1 MGCIFFEGFNHKN
14 SDHTNLDISYWSG
27 DYGYNFIDGRT
38 DTCHIIPSRSSE
50 DSDLNN
56 NKTLWLSGFPAITG
70 DNTYYGFG
78 AFIGQITTNTSGNGS
93 SFPYRENIVSFYDD
107 STEIFRLNTTWMTQS
122 GIAIELEQNGSY
134 TEIPLYYSP
143 LPANASEYADTE
155 LLVHFDGGTNTEH
168 LTDYSSN
175 GLTVSL
181 NDDAGNGNFITTDSK
196 FGDNAHNFD
205 SAASNGIDI
214 IMDKTIFDNDFTIE
228 YWFKFG
234 TGVVFCSFLNLVG
247 YTTSSSQYDDL
258 LYSFGAEQFSTSK
271 YGYTWLANSDSG
283 QSVSTDFNYHH
294 IAIVRNGNTI
304 TQYLDGVPII
314 IDANNNTDLDVSSD
328 SSFISNGSDNDYIL
342 VAIGYDTYDGYVKTN
357 GQSTS
362 STLIIDELRI
372 SSVALYTSNFS
383 SSLPSEP
390 FPNNIIS
397 NNSNHSID
405 NRTYTISSN
414 NDRTHLRLLT
424 PRNRI
429 DLTSVVDDICNN
441 ENQEIVTASAMYL
454 EVFGQSNDGTDP
466 ATTGT
471 LHVKVDG
478 VEITPATGIS
488 VSGFNN
494 LNKVAFHGTHHASGE
509 CSGYYDGISL
519 QPEYRIV
526 DDMYL
531 ASGTGINETNLGA
544 STRIFRLTPNSNTR
558 NEWKRNFNTTA
569 NINDVLSSND
579 NQQWVGTNVEGAL
592 CINHY
597 DNLNTTNTIIDGIK
611 VNNLDQS
618 DYDQRSYC
626 NVIVSGSNASSG
638 PFLTLGSLKSTDT
651 RYFKDNNE
659 FVFQNPVTQSTWTKS
674 NINQMQVGIVAG
686 NVTSDCEAGGGFVIQ
701 GAGSDFA
708 NGIYCNDPSQG
719 QAVNKIGIQST
730 SSVYYNTKN
739 NGYYISYEN
748 TGTDQGWFI
757 YDNLDNKMY
766 KNDASAGST
775 APDSSWSLSD
785 YGVGSPPAITLSLNL
800 PFFSYPSVQ
809 SINYTP

>member
-27 DYGYNFIDGRT
+27 DYSYNFIDGRT

-56 NKTLWLSGFPAITG
+56 NRTLWLSGFPAITG

-134 TEIPLYYSP
+134 TEIPLFYNP
-143 LPANASEYADTE
+143 LPSDGLNTE
-155 LLVHFDGGTNTEH
+155 LLVHFDGGSTTEH
-168 LTDYSSN
+168 LADYSSN
-175 GLTVSL
+175 DLTVSL
-181 NDDAGNGNFITTDSK
+181 TDEISARNFITTDSK
-196 FGDNAHNFD
+196 FGSNAHDFNND
-205 SAASNGIDI
+205 ASNGIKI
-214 IMDKTIFDNDFTIE
+214 IMDKTIFDNDFTVE

-234 TGVVFCSFLNLVG
+234 QNPVYSFLNLVG
-247 YTTSSSQYDDL
+247 YKSSNNQYDEL
-258 LYSFGAEQFSTSK
+258 LYSFGAESYSIGS
-271 YGYTWLANSDSG
+271 YGYIWPYNEGSGEEVSYSDS
-283 QSVSTDFNYHH
+283 NYHH
-294 IAIVRNGNTI
+294 IAIVRNGNII
-304 TQYLDGVPII
+304 TQYLDGEPIK
-314 IDANNNTDLDVSSD
+314 IDEDNNTDLDVSLD

-342 VAIGYDTYDGYVKTN
+342 VAIGYDYYNGY
-357 GQSTS
+357 TS
-362 STLIIDELRI
+362 IYSGDEASDFIIDELRI
-372 SSVALYTSNFS
+372 SSTALYTSNFS

-390 FPNNIIS
+390 FSNNIVT
-397 NNSNHSID
+397 NNPNHSID

-429 DLTSVVDDICNN
+429 DLTSVVDDICEN
-441 ENQEIVTASAMYL
+441 ENQEIVTASAIYL
-454 EVFGQSNDGTDP
+454 EVFGQSNDGTTP

-494 LNKVAFHGTHHASGE
+494 LNKIAFHGTHHASGQ
-509 CSGYYDGISL
+509 CDGYYDGISL
-519 QPEYRIV
+519 QPEYRII

-544 STRIFRLTPNSNTR
+544 STRIFRITPNSNTR

-569 NINDVLSSND
+569 NINDILSSND

-597 DNLNTTNTIIDGIK
+597 NNLNTTNTIIDGIK

-626 NVIVSGSNASSG
+626 NVIVSGSNANSG
-638 PFLTLGSLKSTDT
+638 PFLTLGSPKSTDT

-659 FVFQNPVTQSTWTKS
+659 FVFQNPVTKSLWTKTD
-674 NINQMQVGIVAG
+674 IDQIQMGVVAG
-686 NVTSDCEAGGGFVIQ
+686 TVTSDCESNGGIVIQ
-701 GAGSDFA
+701 GAGVEFA
-708 NGIYCNDPSQG
+708 NGIYCLDISQG
-719 QAVNKIGIQST
+719 QSLQNISIQSNHYT
-730 SSVYYNTKN
+730 YYNTKS
-739 NGYYISYEN
+739 NGYYISYQDFD
-748 TGTDQGWFI
+748 DQGWYLYNNFDQKI
-757 YDNLDNKMY
+757 Y
-766 KNDASAGST
+766 KNNADVNSST
-775 APDSSWSLSD
+775 PYSSWSVSD
-785 YGVGSPPAITLSLNL
+785 QGIFPAPNTTIFLNTN
-800 PFFSYPSVQ
+800 PYSYSIPQ

>member
-27 DYGYNFIDGRT
+27 DYSYNFIDGRT

-134 TEIPLYYSP
+134 TEIPLFYNP
-143 LPANASEYADTE
+143 LPS
-155 LLVHFDGGTNTEH
+155 
-168 LTDYSSN
+168 
-175 GLTVSL
+175 
-181 NDDAGNGNFITTDSK
+181 DAP
-196 FGDNAHNFD
+196 
-205 SAASNGIDI
+205 
-214 IMDKTIFDNDFTIE
+214 
-228 YWFKFG
+228 
-234 TGVVFCSFLNLVG
+234 
-247 YTTSSSQYDDL
+247 
-258 LYSFGAEQFSTSK
+258 FS
-271 YGYTWLANSDSG
+271 
-283 QSVSTDFNYHH
+283 
-294 IAIVRNGNTI
+294 
-304 TQYLDGVPII
+304 
-314 IDANNNTDLDVSSD
+314 
-328 SSFISNGSDNDYIL
+328 
-342 VAIGYDTYDGYVKTN
+342 
-357 GQSTS
+357 
-362 STLIIDELRI
+362 
-372 SSVALYTSNFS
+372 
-383 SSLPSEP
+383 
-390 FPNNIIS
+390 NNIVT
-397 NNSNHSID
+397 NNPNHSID
-405 NRTYTISSN
+405 NRTYTISSID
-414 NDRTHLRLLT
+414 DRTHLRLLT

-441 ENQEIVTASAMYL
+441 ENQEIVTASAIYL
-454 EVFGQSNDGTDP
+454 EVFGQSNDGTTP

-494 LNKVAFHGTHHASGE
+494 LNKIAFHGTHHASGE

-531 ASGTGINETNLGA
+531 ASGTGIAETNLGA
-544 STRIFRLTPNSNTR
+544 STRIFRITPNSNTR

-569 NINDVLSSND
+569 NINDILSSND

-626 NVIVSGSNASSG
+626 NVIVSGSNANSG
-638 PFLTLGSLKSTDT
+638 PFLTLGSPKSTDT

-659 FVFQNPVTQSTWTKS
+659 FVFQNPVTKSLWTKTD
-674 NINQMQVGIVAG
+674 IDQIQMGVVAG
-686 NVTSDCEAGGGFVIQ
+686 TVTSDCESNGGIVIQ
-701 GAGSDFA
+701 GAGVEFA
-708 NGIYCNDPSQG
+708 NGIYCLDISQG
-719 QAVNKIGIQST
+719 QSLQNISIQSNHYT
-730 SSVYYNTKN
+730 YYNTKN
-739 NGYYISYEN
+739 NGYYISYQDF
-748 TGTDQGWFI
+748 GDQGWYLYNNFDQKI
-757 YDNLDNKMY
+757 Y
-766 KNDASAGST
+766 KNNADVNSST
-775 APDSSWSLSD
+775 PYSSWSVSD
-785 YGVGSPPAITLSLNL
+785 QGIFPAPNTTIFLNTN
-800 PFFSYPSVQ
+800 PYSYSIPQ